1 MMLRYALRSV
11 RARKAGFL
19 GAFLALMCAAAL
31 ITACGTLLDTGL
43 RGTIRTERYAAS
55 PVVVSADQNVH
66 QTTVKHKKGK
76 TKVKHKAKP
85 IAERA
90 WLPASLESTLA
101 RTPGVAR
108 VVPELTFFAQPLTPT
123 GTGGR
128 PAYGHAW
135 DSAVL
140 TPYRLV
146 TGSAPHSATDLVID
160 RDLAERAR
168 LRPGDRLTVQS
179 TQAPRSY
186 RITGIAAPTTAVR
199 HQASLFFSTA
209 EAQRLAAHPGQVTA
223 FGVLPAKGT
232 STARLRQAVVAAL
245 HGTGTA
251 HAGTSAR
258 PGSTTPLDSTAQV
271 TTGDARGPVEFLD
284 AAAARIRLVSM
295 GGAMGGTSLLV
306 AILVVVGTFT
316 LSVQQRHRELA
327 LLRAVAAT
335 SAQIRSLLGREALIV
350 GTVAGAAG
358 ALLGLPLGTWLY
370 DRFVALGAVPATLQ
384 HTTGAVPPLAALAV
398 TVLGAWAAARIA
410 SRRISRIHP
419 AQALAEAGSEPGA
432 GFEPGSRA
440 VAEDRADDS
449 AEAGAEVGAQAQAQ
463 AGVDVGRAA
472 RARAKAGRRAELG
485 GRVEAGAE
493 ELGAESQGG
502 AGTGAGT
509 GAGAGTELGRRAGA
523 RVEPGAGA
531 ELPGRPEAGATPKA
545 GAGDADGASTPAEAD
560 ARLGPGTEPDATAG
574 FGAAPGTE
582 PEAAAGFDASPGT
595 DPEAAA
601 SPHPAAAPETQAHPA
616 ATDPTPPRPTHGHPT
631 QTRPNR
637 AGPKRPRL
645 TRRRPADPH
654 SAHPRLTHPRPT
666 DPHSPRPRPTPP
678 RRHLAHPHRN
688 HPHPTRARLLAG
700 LPLLALGIALV
711 ALLSQLRTE
720 PASTPV
726 TFLAVVVLSTS
737 VALLGPLLVKAATF
751 VGGGTL
757 RRTGPCGRL
766 AVAHLRG
773 NATRMASVVTPLTLL
788 IGMTCTVLFVQP
800 TLGDAARAQVRE
812 GVRADWV
819 VASQG
824 PGVPAD
830 AARQL
835 RARHDVVTEVV
846 RTTVRVGLAKYA
858 AQGVTPAGLART
870 WNPDVTAGSLRG
882 LTERTAAVSELAAD
896 QLHLKP
902 GSTLKLTLGDGT
914 PRTLTV
920 VAVYARG
927 LGFGDLTFAH
937 DLVARHVDNPLASSV
952 LVSTTR
958 TQTQLA
964 TTLREFPGVQVLAPA
979 DADSLQARR
988 QQANTEVNYLAM
1000 GLVLAFT
1007 AIAVV
1012 NTLAMSVAERVRELA
1027 LLRLAG
1033 ATRRQVLR
1041 MLRTEALS
1049 VLVLATAL
1057 GSGIA
1062 LAVLTAFSVGMTG
1075 RAAPSVEPLVYLTVI
1090 GVAGT
1095 LALVATA
1102 LPGRVALRVRAVT
1115 VATARQ

>member
-108 VVPELTFFAQPLTPT
+108 VVPELTFLAQPLTPT
-123 GTGGR
+123 ETGIGTGGR

-186 RITGIAAPTTAVR
+186 RITGIAAPATAVR
-199 HQASLFFSTA
+199 HQTSLFFSTA

-245 HGTGTA
+245 RGTGTA

-258 PGSTTPLDSTAQV
+258 PGSTTPIDSTAQV

-384 HTTGAVPPLAALAV
+384 HTTGAVPPLAALTV

-419 AQALAEAGSEPGA
+419 AQALAEAESEPGA

-440 VAEDRADDS
+440 EAEAD
-449 AEAGAEVGAQAQAQ
+449 AGAEVGARAR
-463 AGVDVGRAA
+463 AGVEVGRAA
-472 RARAKAGRRAELG
+472 RARAKAGRGAELG
-485 GRVEAGAE
+485 SRVEAG
-493 ELGAESQGG
+493 ELGAEPQ
-502 AGTGAGT
+502 A
-509 GAGAGTELGRRAGA
+509 GAGAGTEFGCRTGA

-531 ELPGRPEAGATPKA
+531 ELPGRSEAGELGATAKA
-545 GAGDADGASTPAEAD
+545 GADAQAGPGPGPGASAPAGAD
-560 ARLGPGTEPDATAG
+560 ARLGPGTEP
-574 FGAAPGTE
+574 GAAPG
-582 PEAAAGFDASPGT
+582 FDAAPRT
-595 DPEAAA
+595 DPEPTAA
-601 SPHPAAAPETQAHPA
+601 PHPATTPGTQAHPI
-616 ATDPTPPRPTHGHPT
+616 ATGPTPPHPTHGHPT

-637 AGPKRPRL
+637 TETKRPRL
-645 TRRRPADPH
+645 TRRRPTDPH
-654 SAHPRLTHPRPT
+654 SKRPRLTRPRPT
-666 DPHSPRPRPTPP
+666 DPHSTRPRPTPT
-678 RRHLAHPHRN
+678 RRHFAHPHRN
-688 HPHPTRARLLAG
+688 HPHPTRTRLLAC

-766 AVAHLRG
+766 AVANLRG
-773 NATRMASVVTPLTLL
+773 NATRMASVVTPITLL

-824 PGVPAD
+824 PGVPAE

-835 RARHDVVTEVV
+835 RARHDAVTEVV
-846 RTTVRVGLAKYA
+846 RTTVRVGLAKYV

-870 WNPDVTAGSLRG
+870 WDPDVTAGSLRG

-964 TTLREFPGVQVLAPA
+964 TTLREFQGVQVLAPA

-988 QQANTEVNYLAM
+988 QQANAEVNYLAM

-1012 NTLAMSVAERVRELA
+1012 NTLAMSVAERVREFA

-1049 VLVLATAL
+1049 VLLLATAL

-1062 LAVLTAFSVGMTG
+1062 LAVLTSFSVGMTG

-1090 GVAGT
+1090 AVAGT

-1115 VATARQ
+1115 AATARE

>member
-66 QTTVKHKKGK
+66 RTTVKHKKGK

-90 WLPASLESTLA
+90 WLPASLEGTLTS
-101 RTPGVAR
+101 TPGVAR
-108 VVPELTFFAQPLTPT
+108 VIPELTFLAQPLTPI
-123 GTGGR
+123 GTGMDTGGKTS
-128 PAYGHAW
+128 YGHAW
-135 DSAVL
+135 DSAAL

-146 TGSAPHSATDLVID
+146 TGSAPQAATDLVID

-168 LRPGDRLTVQS
+168 LRLGDRLTVQS

-186 RITGIAAPTTAVR
+186 RITGIAAPATAVR
-199 HQASLFFSTA
+199 HQTSLFFSTT
-209 EAQRLAAHPGQVTA
+209 EARRLAAHPGQVTA
-223 FGVLPAKGT
+223 FGVLPTKGT

-245 HGTGTA
+245 HGSTA
-251 HAGTSAR
+251 PHTETTAPHAGSSTPHDLTAR
-258 PGSTTPLDSTAQV
+258 AGATAQV

-284 AAAARIRLVSM
+284 AATAWIKLVSM

-306 AILVVVGTFT
+306 AILVVVGTFA

-335 SAQIRSLLGREALIV
+335 SGQIRKLLGREALIV
-350 GTVAGAAG
+350 GTVAGVAG
-358 ALLGLPLGTWLY
+358 ALLGIPLGAWLY

-384 HTTGAVPPLAALAV
+384 HTSGVVPPLAAFAV

-419 AQALAEAGSEPGA
+419 AQALSEAGGEPGA
-432 GFEPGSRA
+432 EPGRGVEAAADPEPRA
-440 VAEDRADDS
+440 HPGAGVGVGAEPRNEAEPGFGPGAGPELRVRPG
-449 AEAGAEVGAQAQAQ
+449 AEAEPQAAADPVAGPGTGAQA
-463 AGVDVGRAA
+463 
-472 RARAKAGRRAELG
+472 
-485 GRVEAGAE
+485 
-493 ELGAESQGG
+493 
-502 AGTGAGT
+502 
-509 GAGAGTELGRRAGA
+509 
-523 RVEPGAGA
+523 
-531 ELPGRPEAGATPKA
+531 
-545 GAGDADGASTPAEAD
+545 
-560 ARLGPGTEPDATAG
+560 
-574 FGAAPGTE
+574 
-582 PEAAAGFDASPGT
+582 SP
-595 DPEAAA
+595 
-601 SPHPAAAPETQAHPA
+601 QAHPGA
-616 ATDPTPPRPTHGHPT
+616 EATSRTHPEASS
-631 QTRPNR
+631 PE
-637 AGPKRPRL
+637 
-645 TRRRPADPH
+645 
-654 SAHPRLTHPRPT
+654 HPRPT
-666 DPHSPRPRPTPP
+666 RDHSTRTRIKTSPGRPQPP
-678 RRHLAHPHRN
+678 P
-688 HPHPTRARLLAG
+688 HPHPTHAHLLAG
-700 LPLLALGIALV
+700 LVLLALGVTLV

-737 VALLGPLLVKAATF
+737 VALLGPVLVKAATLV
-751 VGGGTL
+751 VGGPL

-766 AVAHLRG
+766 AVANLRG

-824 PGVPAD
+824 PGVPAE
-830 AARQL
+830 AARHL
-835 RARHDVVTEVV
+835 RAPHDVVTEVV

-858 AQGVTPAGLART
+858 AQGVTPAGLIRT
-870 WNPDVTAGSLRG
+870 WDPDVTAGSLGG

-896 QLHLKP
+896 QLHLRP

-927 LGFGDLTFAH
+927 LGFGDLTLAH
-937 DLVARHVDNPLASSV
+937 DLVARHVDNPLSSSV

-964 TTLREFPGVQVLAPA
+964 TTLREFPGVQILAPA
-979 DADSLQARR
+979 AAESLQEQRR
-988 QQANTEVNYLAM
+988 QENAEVNYLAM

-1012 NTLAMSVAERVRELA
+1012 NTLAMSVAERVREFA

-1049 VLVLATAL
+1049 VLSLATAL

-1062 LAVLTAFSVGMTG
+1062 LAVLTAFSIGMTG
-1075 RAAPSVEPLVYLTVI
+1075 RATPSVTPLVYLTVVA
-1090 GVAGT
+1090 VAGT

-1102 LPGRVALRVRAVT
+1102 LPGRAALRVRAVT
-1115 VATARQ
+1115 VATARE